1 MRIGLLGGSGRI
13 GSEVVDM
20 LLADDHEV
28 QVLARSA
35 AAVRPAAGLTVTE
48 GDALDPASVAAVVR
62 GADAVVSALGP
73 RGAKSPGLLAAAA
86 ANTVGAMNDAGVRRL
101 IAVSAAGA
109 FIGADPDSG
118 ALTKLILP
126 RVLAKPFA
134 DVRRMED
141 VIRASG
147 LEWTLVRPARLVGGL
162 ATGRYRTR
170 SDFPPQGGVKVSR
183 ADVAQFVVDAI
194 GQHSWIGA
202 SPALAY

>member
-1 MRIGLLGGSGRI
+1 MRIALLGGSGRI
-13 GSEVVDM
+13 GCEVLDM

-28 QVLARSA
+28 HVLARSA
-35 AAVRPAAGLTVTE
+35 GSVRPAAGLTVME
-48 GDALDPASVAAVVR
+48 GDALDPASVAAVVK
-62 GADAVVSALGP
+62 GADAVMSALGP
-73 RGAKSPGLLAAAA
+73 RGAKSQGLLAGAA
-86 ANTVGAMNDAGVRRL
+86 ANIVAAMNDAGVGRL

-147 LEWTLVRPARLVGGL
+147 LEWTLVRPTRLVGGP
-162 ATGRYRTR
+162 ATGQYRTR
-170 SDFPPQGGVKVSR
+170 SDFPPQGGRKIAR
-183 ADVAQFVVDAI
+183 ADVAQFMVDALS
-194 GQHSWIGA
+194 QHSWIGA
-202 SPALAY
+202 SPVLAY

>member
-1 MRIGLLGGSGRI
+1 MRIALLGGSGRI
-13 GSEVVDM
+13 GSEVLDM

-28 QVLARSA
+28 QVLARSGGS
-35 AAVRPAAGLTVTE
+35 VRPADGLTVTE
-48 GDALDPASVAAVVR
+48 GDALDPASVAAVVK

-73 RGAKSPGLLAAAA
+73 RGARSQGLLEGAA
-86 ANTVGAMNDAGVRRL
+86 ANTVAAMNDVGVRRL

-109 FIGADPDSG
+109 FIMADPDSG
-118 ALTKLILP
+118 ALTKFVVP
-126 RVLAKPFA
+126 RVFAKPFA

-147 LEWTLVRPARLVGGL
+147 LEWTLVRPTRLVRGP
-162 ATGRYRTR
+162 ATSQYRTR
-170 SDFPPQGGVKVSR
+170 SDFPPQGGMKVSR
-183 ADVAQFVVDAI
+183 ADVAQFIVDAL

>member
-1 MRIGLLGGSGRI
+1 MNIALLGGSGRI
-13 GSEVVDM
+13 GSEVLDM

-35 AAVRPAAGLTVTE
+35 ASVRPAAGLTVTE
-48 GDALDPASVAAVVR
+48 GDALDPASVAAVVK

-73 RGAKSPGLLAAAA
+73 RGARSPGLLAGAAGV
-86 ANTVGAMNDAGVRRL
+86 TVAAMNDAGVRRL

-109 FIGADPDSG
+109 FIGADPDTG
-118 ALTKLILP
+118 ALTKFVLP

-147 LEWTLVRPARLVGGL
+147 LEWTLVRPTRLVGGL

-170 SDFPPQGGVKVSR
+170 SDFPPQGGMKVSR
-183 ADVAQFVVDAI
+183 ADVAQFVVDALS
-194 GQHSWIGA
+194 QHSWIGA